1 MGRSAE
7 RSAKNEARFREA
19 NERIEASAV
28 QLAPSGEASP
38 YLCEC
43 DEERCTTIIRLTLA
57 EYEAVR
63 SKPRQF
69 FIAPG
74 HQSAADRVLEEHEL
88 YTLIEKTGEEGRIV
102 E

>member
-1 MGRSAE
+1 
-7 RSAKNEARFREA
+7 
-19 NERIEASAV
+19 V
-28 QLAPSGEASP
+28 PTGEASP

-43 DEERCTTIIRLTLA
+43 DEECCTTIIRLTLA

-74 HQSAADRVLEEHEL
+74 HQSADDRVLEEHER
-88 YTLIEKTGEEGRIV
+88 YTLVQTGERGRLV
-102 E
+102 EKSDPRSAG